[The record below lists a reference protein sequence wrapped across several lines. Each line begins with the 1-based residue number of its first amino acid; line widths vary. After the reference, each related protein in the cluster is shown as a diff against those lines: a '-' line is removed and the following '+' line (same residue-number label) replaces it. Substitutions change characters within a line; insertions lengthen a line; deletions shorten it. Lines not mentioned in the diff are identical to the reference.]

1 MNIVF
6 FCSSYGEHLLRL
18 ARLTSVF
25 FVTGSDT
32 LSMVGRLWLV
42 LSILTIKC
50 FWGNKI
56 AITNP
61 WFNILL
67 CIGLYCVHVLAGT
80 PTSAWAQL
88 WAGSLVVSYG
98 YDGSTRIITMRWKRS
113 IEVLFNPIF
122 GLIWHSPKP
131 NIGVI
136 DRKKGIYLGGIS
148 SE

>member
-67 CIGLYCVHVLAGT
+67 CMGLYSVHVLAGT

-98 YDGSTRIITMRWKRS
+98 YDGCTRIITMRWKELLKFYS
-113 IEVLFNPIF
+113 IPFLFWF
-122 GLIWHSPKP
+122 GSVQSQI
-131 NIGVI
+131 
-136 DRKKGIYLGGIS
+136 LGWLTEKRHLFRGYF
-148 SE
+148 